1 MSVLVF
7 YKHVHNY
14 LQWNP
19 NSARRNLIQSIERV
33 WETAATLQR
42 ICDAVRDQRWQQL
55 VTSPPFLFLILHQWK
70 PQPASSPDDKRSE
83 SINSISS
90 SSEGPRY
97 TPSVWFFVSVNRT
110 LNELSQVPFGWHTI
124 HKDIIS
130 KTLYFSSSSVIVRD
144 RAASKLVADLY
155 WLVSFALMLLAVKN
169 AVTFEQ
175 SPLVLVRLLSL

>member
-1 MSVLVF
+1 MRLCQCLSF
-7 YKHVHNY
+7 TSMYITIY
-14 LQWNP
+14 SGIP
-19 NSARRNLIQSIERV
+19 IPP
-33 WETAATLQR
+33 
-42 ICDAVRDQRWQQL
+42 DANWFKVSRGFEKLLLHSKERWQQL

-70 PQPASSPDDKRSE
+70 PQPASSPDDKRIE

-90 SSEGPRY
+90 SSEGSRY

-144 RAASKLVADLY
+144 RAASKLVPDLY

-175 SPLVLVRLLSL
+175 SPLVLGRLLSL